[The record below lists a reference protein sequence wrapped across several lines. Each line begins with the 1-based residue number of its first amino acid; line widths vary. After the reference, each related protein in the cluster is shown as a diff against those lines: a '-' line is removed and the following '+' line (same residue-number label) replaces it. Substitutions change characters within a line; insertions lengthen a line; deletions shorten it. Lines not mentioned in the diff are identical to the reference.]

1 MAEVRVFAG
10 TGGQRFA
17 HEMCADLDV
26 ALSPIN
32 IQRFANDCL
41 QVQLLEN
48 CRERDVYLVQPVA
61 RPTQENLMEL
71 LLMIDAAKGAS
82 AARITAVMPHFAY
95 ARSDKKDAPRISV
108 GGRLVADL
116 LETAGVDRILTMT
129 LHAPQ
134 VQAFFRVPTDQ
145 LNALRELAAH
155 FLPSDLSKATV
166 VSPDLGN
173 AKSASAFA
181 KMLGVPVAAAA
192 KERFDGDRV
201 EITSLIGDVAGR
213 DIIVLDDEIANGSTI
228 IAILDLLR
236 EHGARTVRIACTHGI
251 FANDAVH
258 RIAADPDVVEI
269 VTTNTVPT
277 AGLLAHDK
285 LTVISVASAFAE
297 AVRRIHSGESVSA
310 LFDPTHV

>member
-17 HEMCADLDV
+17 HEMCAALDV
-26 ALSPIN
+26 PLSPIK
-32 IQRFANDCL
+32 IQRFANDCI

-48 CRERDVYLVQPVA
+48 CRERDVYLVQSVV
-61 RPTQENLMEL
+61 RPAQESLMEL

-95 ARSDKKDAPRISV
+95 ARSDKKDAPRISL

-116 LETAGVDRILTMT
+116 LETAGVSRILTMT

-134 VQAFFRVPTDQ
+134 VHAFFRVPTDQ
-145 LNALRELAAH
+145 LNALRELATH
-155 FLPSDLSKATV
+155 FLPSDLTKATV
-166 VSPDLGN
+166 LSPDLGN

-201 EITSLIGDVAGR
+201 EITSLIGDVTGR

-258 RIAADPDVVEI
+258 RLADDPDVAEI
-269 VTTNTVPT
+269 VTTNTVPST
-277 AGLLAHDK
+277 ELLAHDK
-285 LTVISVASAFAE
+285 LTVISVAPAFAE

>member
-1 MAEVRVFAG
+1 
-10 TGGQRFA
+10 
-17 HEMCADLDV
+17 
-26 ALSPIN
+26 
-32 IQRFANDCL
+32 
-41 QVQLLEN
+41 
-48 CRERDVYLVQPVA
+48 
-61 RPTQENLMEL
+61 MEL

-95 ARSDKKDAPRISV
+95 ARSDKKDAPRISL

-116 LETAGVDRILTMT
+116 LETAGVNRILTMT

-134 VQAFFRVPTDQ
+134 VHSFFRVPTDQ

-201 EITSLIGDVAGR
+201 EITSLIGDVTGR

-251 FANDAVH
+251 FANDSAH

-269 VTTNTVPT
+269 VTTDTVPT
-277 AGLLAHDK
+277 TALLSHDK

-310 LFDPTHV
+310 LFDPTRV

>member
-17 HEMCADLDV
+17 HQMCADLDV
-26 ALSPIN
+26 PLSPIT

-41 QVQLLEN
+41 QVQLMEN
-48 CRERDVYLVQPVA
+48 CRERDVFLVQPVV
-61 RPTQENLMEL
+61 RPAQESLMEL

-95 ARSDKKDAPRISV
+95 ARSDKKDAPRISL

-116 LETAGVDRILTMT
+116 LETAGVSRILTMT

-134 VQAFFRVPTDQ
+134 VHAFFRVPTDQ

-173 AKSASAFA
+173 AKSASTFA

-201 EITSLIGDVAGR
+201 EITSLIGDVTGR

-228 IAILDLLR
+228 FAVLDLLR

-251 FANDAVH
+251 FANDAAH

-269 VTTNTVPT
+269 VTTDTVPST
-277 AGLLAHDK
+277 GLLAHDK

>member
-17 HEMCADLDV
+17 REMCADLDV
-26 ALSPIN
+26 PLSPIN

-48 CRERDVYLVQPVA
+48 CRERDVYLVQPVV
-61 RPTQENLMEL
+61 RPAQESLMEL

-82 AARITAVMPHFAY
+82 AGRITAVMPHFAY
-95 ARSDKKDAPRISV
+95 ARSDKKDAPRISL

-116 LETAGVDRILTMT
+116 LETAGVNRILTMT

-134 VQAFFRVPTDQ
+134 VHAFFRVPTDQ

-155 FLPSDLSKATV
+155 FLPSDLS
-166 VSPDLGN
+166 
-173 AKSASAFA
+173 SAFA

-201 EITSLIGDVAGR
+201 EITSLIGDVTGR

-228 IAILDLLR
+228 LAILDLLR
-236 EHGARTVRIACTHGI
+236 EHGARSVRIACTHGI
-251 FANDAVH
+251 FANDAAH

-269 VTTNTVPT
+269 VTTNTVPST
-277 AGLLAHDK
+277 GLLAHDK
-285 LTVISVASAFAE
+285 LTVISVAPAFAE

>member
-10 TGGQRFA
+10 TAGQRFA
-17 HEMCADLDV
+17 QKMCADLDV
-26 ALSPIN
+26 PLSPVKIS
-32 IQRFANDCL
+32 RFANDCL
-41 QVQLLEN
+41 QAQLLDN
-48 CRERDVYLVQPVA
+48 CRERDVYLVQPIIT
-61 RPTQENLMEL
+61 PTQENLMEL
-71 LLMIDAAKGAS
+71 LMMIDAAKGAS
-82 AARITAVMPHFAY
+82 AQRITAVMPHFAY
-95 ARSDKKDAPRISV
+95 ARSDKKDAPRISI

-116 LETAGVDRILTMT
+116 LETAGANRILTMT

-134 VQAFFRVPTDQ
+134 VHAFFRVPTDQ
-145 LNALRELAAH
+145 LNALRELASH
-155 FLPSDLSKATV
+155 FTLNDLSKTTV

-173 AKSASAFA
+173 AKPASAFA

-192 KERFDGDRV
+192 KERFNDHV

-213 DIIVLDDEIANGSTI
+213 DIIVLDDEIASGGTI

-236 EHGARTVRIACTHGI
+236 EHGARAVRVVCTHGI
-251 FANDAVH
+251 FAGDGLY

-269 VTTNTVPT
+269 VTTDTIPST
-277 AGLLAHDK
+277 EMMAHDK
-285 LTVISVASAFAE
+285 LTVISVAPAFAE

>member
-10 TGGQRFA
+10 TSGQRFA
-17 HEMCADLDV
+17 QKMCAELGV
-26 ALSPIN
+26 PLSPVEIS
-32 IQRFANDCL
+32 RFANDCL
-41 QVQLLEN
+41 QAQLMEN
-48 CRERDVYLVQPVA
+48 CRERDVYLVQPVITPA
-61 RPTQENLMEL
+61 QENLMEL

-82 AARITAVMPHFAY
+82 AQRITAVMPHFAY
-95 ARSDKKDAPRISV
+95 ARSDKKDAPRISI

-116 LETAGVDRILTMT
+116 LETAGAGRILTMT

-134 VQAFFRVPTDQ
+134 VHAFFRVPTDQ
-145 LNALRELAAH
+145 LNALRELASH
-155 FLPSDLSKATV
+155 FTSNDLSKTTV

-173 AKSASAFA
+173 AKPASAFA

-192 KERFDGDRV
+192 KERFNGNRV
-201 EITSLIGDVAGR
+201 EITSLIGDVGGR
-213 DIIVLDDEIANGSTI
+213 DIIVLDDEVAGGSTI
-228 IAILDLLR
+228 AAILDLLR
-236 EHGARTVRIACTHGI
+236 EHGARSVRIACTHGI
-251 FANDAVH
+251 FADDTLY

-269 VTTNTVPT
+269 VTTDTVPST
-277 AGLLAHDK
+277 EFIAHNK

>member
-10 TGGQRFA
+10 SAGQRFA
-17 HEMCADLDV
+17 QKMCADLGV
-26 ALSPIN
+26 PLSQAEIS
-32 IQRFANDCL
+32 RFANDCL
-41 QVQLLEN
+41 QAQLMDN
-48 CRERDVYLVQPVA
+48 CRERDVYIVQPVITPA
-61 RPTQENLMEL
+61 QENLMEL

-82 AARITAVMPHFAY
+82 ARRITAVMPHFAY
-95 ARSDKKDAPRISV
+95 ARSDKKDAPRISI

-116 LETAGVDRILTMT
+116 LETAGAGRILTMT

-134 VQAFFRVPTDQ
+134 VHAFFRVPTDQ
-145 LNALRELAAH
+145 LNALRELASH
-155 FLPSDLSKATV
+155 FMSNDLTKTTV

-173 AKSASAFA
+173 AKPASAFA

-192 KERFDGDRV
+192 KERFNDNRV
-201 EITSLIGDVAGR
+201 EITSLIGDVGGR
-213 DIIVLDDEIANGSTI
+213 DIIVLDDEVAGGSTI
-228 IAILDLLR
+228 AALLDLLR
-236 EHGARTVRIACTHGI
+236 EHGARSVRIACTHGI
-251 FANDAVH
+251 FAGDALY

-269 VTTNTVPT
+269 VTTDTVPST
-277 AGLLAHDK
+277 ELLAHDK

>member
-48 CRERDVYLVQPVA
+48 CRERDVFLVQPVA

-155 FLPSDLSKATV
+155 FLPSDLTKATV

-201 EITSLIGDVAGR
+201 EITSLIGDVTGR

-236 EHGARTVRIACTHGI
+236 EHGARSVRIACTHGI

>member
-26 ALSPIN
+26 PLSPIK

-48 CRERDVYLVQPVA
+48 CRERDVYLVQSVV
-61 RPTQENLMEL
+61 RPAQESLMEL

-82 AARITAVMPHFAY
+82 AARITAVIPHFAY
-95 ARSDKKDAPRISV
+95 ARSDKKDAPRISL

-116 LETAGVDRILTMT
+116 LETAGVNRILTMT

-134 VQAFFRVPTDQ
+134 VHAFFRVPTDQ
-145 LNALRELAAH
+145 LNALRELATH
-155 FLPSDLSKATV
+155 FLPSDLTKTTV

-228 IAILDLLR
+228 VAILDLLR
-236 EHGARTVRIACTHGI
+236 EHGARSVRIACTHGI
-251 FANDAVH
+251 FANDAV
-258 RIAADPDVVEI
+258 RRLAADPDVVEI
-269 VTTNTVPT
+269 VTTNTVPST
-277 AGLLAHDK
+277 ELLAHGK
-285 LTVISVASAFAE
+285 LTVISVAPAFAE